1 MNKRVGIEYKTRH
14 RTYTAVL
21 VNTDILSVSQ
31 TQPEIITD
39 LTKVKVG
46 AYVVCPFTLT
56 VASTGSEHKIKR

>member
-1 MNKRVGIEYKTRH
+1 MVGIEYKTRH

-31 TQPEIITD
+31 TQPEQFTD
-39 LTKVKVG
+39 FSAKVKVG

-56 VASTGSEHKIKR
+56 VASRGSEHKIKRC